1 MGALRVISV
10 TSGKGGVGKS
20 HLAANVATVAA
31 QGGAKVV
38 LIDASGGLSSVEQ
51 LFGVPSG
58 ASLVE
63 LLDGADLDEVLA
75 PTPQGPW
82 LLSSGRG
89 ERRLAQLSAEDR
101 RALVAAWAA
110 LAERFD
116 VVVVDSAPG
125 VQDDVLFFAALA
137 CRVAVVVTNEPTSI
151 NDAAVL
157 VQALRSNTAVRAV
170 DVVVSFARNE
180 RAAGVVFGKLA
191 GLLEPALGLR
201 LRFAGHVPED
211 HNVRRATAMQ
221 RPLVAVAPLSPASR
235 AFSRLAQ
242 LLLGDDAA
250 VPAGPAIGVERVLL
264 ERLG

>member
-31 QGGAKVV
+31 QGGARVV

-51 LFGVPSG
+51 LFGVPAG

-63 LLDGADLDEVLA
+63 LLDGAGLDDVLV
-75 PTPQGPW
+75 PTPQGPH

-89 ERRLAQLSAEDR
+89 ERRLARLSEQDR
-101 RALVAAWAA
+101 LSLVAAWQT

-116 VVVVDSAPG
+116 VIVVDAAPG
-125 VQDDVLFFAALA
+125 VQDDVLFFSALA
-137 CRVAVVVTNEPTSI
+137 CRVALVVTNEPTSL
-151 NDAAVL
+151 NDAVVL
-157 VQALRSNTAVRAV
+157 ARALKTNTAVRTV
-170 DVVVSFARNE
+170 DVVVSLARNE
-180 RAAGVVFGKLA
+180 RGAGVVFGKFA
-191 GLLEPALGLR
+191 QALEPELGLR

-221 RPLVAVAPLSPASR
+221 RPLVSLAPLSPASR
-235 AFSRLAQ
+235 AFNRLAQ
-242 LLLGDDAA
+242 QLLTDDGVVAA
-250 VPAGPAIGVERVLL
+250 GAAIGVERVLL